1 MDEITDGPRIGGGSE
16 GAMEGGRGRAAF
28 VLFLLVFVAC
38 LFGIYTRPL
47 GFLANLWPA
56 NAIMLAFLLR
66 NPESRGW
73 LSWSAGAAAYL
84 AADLL
89 TGATLAKALLLN
101 SANLAGIASAAAVY
115 ARLPADMIRLRQPA
129 SMLYLVFAVAI
140 GSAMAGL
147 IGAVANP
154 WLFGRS
160 LLSGWIFWFA
170 TEFVNY
176 VTILPLLL
184 SAPAPGAFRAAVRDG
199 LRALPAAGVLPVVAL
214 ALSCLLA
221 AIVGGPG
228 AIAFP
233 VPALLW
239 CGLTYRVF
247 GAALLTFL
255 YGNWALV
262 VLAGGTGADAE
273 MTMIS
278 IRLGAALVAIAP
290 VTVASI
296 AESRNEL
303 LGRLRHIA
311 AHDHL
316 TGTRARGAFLDD
328 VRTALANARGPA
340 AVLMVDIDHFKA
352 INDNHGHAAGD
363 RLLQSFADRV
373 RSCLRASDHFGR
385 MGGEEFAL
393 FLPATTQ
400 AAACEIAARILGTLR
415 DDPFVADG
423 DRAIALTASIGIA
436 FVDGRS
442 PPALEPLFA
451 AADAALY
458 RAKGAGRDR
467 VEVARHDPV
476 ALAG

>member
-1 MDEITDGPRIGGGSE
+1 M
-16 GAMEGGRGRAAF
+16 
-28 VLFLLVFVAC
+28 
-38 LFGIYTRPL
+38 
-47 GFLANLWPA
+47 
-56 NAIMLAFLLR
+56 
-66 NPESRGW
+66 
-73 LSWSAGAAAYL
+73 
-84 AADLL
+84 
-89 TGATLAKALLLN
+89 
-101 SANLAGIASAAAVY
+101 
-115 ARLPADMIRLRQPA
+115 
-129 SMLYLVFAVAI
+129 
-140 GSAMAGL
+140 
-147 IGAVANP
+147 
-154 WLFGRS
+154 
-160 LLSGWIFWFA
+160 
-170 TEFVNY
+170 
-176 VTILPLLL
+176 
-184 SAPAPGAFRAAVRDG
+184 
-199 LRALPAAGVLPVVAL
+199 AGVLPVVAL

-352 INDNHGHAAGD
+352 INDNHGHAA
-363 RLLQSFADRV
+363 RRPAAPV
-373 RSCLRASDHFGR
+373 LRRPRAV
-385 MGGEEFAL
+385 
-393 FLPATTQ
+393 LPARERPFRPHGRRGVRPVPARDHPGRGVRDRRAHPRYAARRSLRGGRRSRDRPDRQHRHRLCRWTVPARHWSPCSPRPMPRSIARRAPGGTGSKSRGTTPSRWPSSTRRPARVACQ
-400 AAACEIAARILGTLR
+400 APGPAPQGAACSTS
-415 DDPFVADG
+415 F
-423 DRAIALTASIGIA
+423 
-436 FVDGRS
+436 S
-442 PPALEPLFA
+442 PPKMRCSAP
-451 AADAALY
+451 
-458 RAKGAGRDR
+458 RCC
-467 VEVARHDPV
+467 
-476 ALAG
+476 